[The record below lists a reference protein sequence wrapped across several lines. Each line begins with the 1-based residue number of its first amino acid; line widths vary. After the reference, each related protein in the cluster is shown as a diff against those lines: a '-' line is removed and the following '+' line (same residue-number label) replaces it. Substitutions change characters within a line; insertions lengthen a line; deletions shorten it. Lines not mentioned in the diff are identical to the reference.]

1 MIREVD
7 LVSYL
12 PPFMAD
18 FKEVAVTLEAEN
30 PEFKIIWDA
39 ANQVLYN
46 EFIATADEYGIS
58 RFEAILKILP
68 SKEDTLESRRAR
80 VQARW
85 FNAIPYTMKA
95 LISKLIALCG
105 DNNFTITKQ
114 FDFYRLELE
123 THLEL
128 YGQVDELEYI
138 INTMLPCN
146 IVVVSDNKII
156 CDVKGLAAFAGGIC
170 ITEHFFITNDSR
182 ETVVANG
189 AAVHGAGVVNTASVI
204 ITNDFNEQFNIT
216 GTSSIGSGSV
226 VSEIVGIKD

>member
-12 PPFMAD
+12 PPFVAD
-18 FKEVAVTLEAEN
+18 FKEIAVTLEAEN

-216 GTSSIGSGSV
+216 GTSSIGSGAV

>member
-170 ITEHFFITNDSR
+170 ITERFFITNDSR

-216 GTSSIGSGSV
+216 GTSSIGSGAV
-226 VSEIVGIKD
+226 VSEIVGIKE